1 MVAKHFFVNYISV
14 YELVPAPIQDQCRNT
29 ERYYKT
35 KLSIDFPVR
44 FCEFIRG
51 GILAMSL

>member
-51 GILAMSL
+51 GI